1 MAKTK
6 PTKQPQ
12 NWGKKVDSY
21 KVGDLYFKEKLLA
34 NTYSKESGLP
44 VEPIKVIHKKIKVSS
59 GKSKGRDL
67 QKWVA
72 NEIGELLGIKVG
84 KDELIESREMGQA
97 GSDVK
102 LIGEAGE
109 RFPFSIECK
118 NTESWSIMSYVEQAK
133 ANLKKDQDWIVFMK
147 KNGVKPLVVLDAKE
161 WFEWMK
167 GLDL

>member
-1 MAKTK
+1 MAKK
-6 PTKQPQ
+6 KQTQPS

-21 KVGDLYFKEKLLA
+21 KVGDSYFKDKLLA
-34 NTYSKESGLP
+34 NTHSKETGLLI
-44 VEPIKVIHKKIKVSS
+44 EPIKVIHKKIKVSS
-59 GKSKGRDL
+59 GKAKGRDL

-72 NEIGELLGIKVG
+72 NEIGEMLDITVG

-109 RFPFSIECK
+109 RFPFAIECK
-118 NTESWSIMSYVEQAK
+118 NTESWSVISYIEQAK
-133 ANLKKDQDWIVFMK
+133 ANIKKDQDWIVFMK
-147 KNGVKPLVVLDAKE
+147 KNGVKPVVVMDAKE